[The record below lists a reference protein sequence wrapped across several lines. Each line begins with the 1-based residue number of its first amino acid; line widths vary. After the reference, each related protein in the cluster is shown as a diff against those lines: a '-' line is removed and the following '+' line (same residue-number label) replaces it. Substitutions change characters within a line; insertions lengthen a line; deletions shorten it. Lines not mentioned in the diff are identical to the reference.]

1 MLSPMRRLIP
11 IILLP
16 LLRGGCA
23 EWAARLMEDASYLHF
38 AARAYVMEIHDL
50 RRDIRRECWA
60 SVMREADKLRQ
71 DGGDE
76 EAFRAMLASHYPG
89 LVSLDAAKA
98 AREDATDVLAKAPG
112 C

>member
-1 MLSPMRRLIP
+1 MRILAIVLTGLLLS
-11 IILLP
+11 
-16 LLRGGCA
+16 GCA
-23 EWAARLMEDASYLHF
+23 EWAARLMEDATYLHKSG
-38 AARAYVMEIHDL
+38 REYVMEIHDL

-60 SVMREADKLRQ
+60 SVMRESDAIRR

-76 EAFRAMLASHYPG
+76 AAFRAMLASHYPG
-89 LVSLDAAKA
+89 LVTLDIIEA